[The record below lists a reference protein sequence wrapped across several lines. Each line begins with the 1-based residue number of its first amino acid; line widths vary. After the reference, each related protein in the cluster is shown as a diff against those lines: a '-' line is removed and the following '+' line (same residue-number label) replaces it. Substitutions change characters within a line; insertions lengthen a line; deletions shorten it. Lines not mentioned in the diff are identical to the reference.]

1 MARVKLA
8 LTICCL
14 AFLWT
19 MPHGS
24 VKAASPTVIADYPLI
39 PLENPGFVRLTALT
53 WHIDLRCSEAGCAI
67 SSVQTYQLHNRDR
80 VQGAK
85 LRLGLPTGAP
95 TGSPPR
101 ITLGNAQGAA
111 LAPSNRESGL
121 IWEVELGQNEKKTL
135 VVSAV
140 YQTSPAHFL
149 QWVGELPSLIRWGS
163 VDGVS
168 VILRLAQPITDDAFS
183 VLEPKSVQF
192 NGQSLLWEY
201 ENVQEALPPH
211 QVVMLL
217 PDTWQQLSDL
227 GASTS
232 YEDLARLHLA
242 IQEEARQA
250 GILWPDHYA
259 EILAALQ
266 AATQAYPRN
275 IQAHSTLAQLYR
287 SRAEMIPELRLN
299 YLLLAAQELL
309 HVVENQPQDTEAAE
323 ALSRAYYD
331 AALAASEEEDP
342 AGALAYLEK
351 AQVPGSSFSQDQ
363 ATVETLTLRWAEQLA
378 EQGQVTQA
386 IIKLADSLS
395 PQFQDALLRYA
406 PPLVSARTEVVL
418 SPTDRISR
426 YQFQL
431 YPLSAGET
439 TDQLQQV
446 AMRAQSVSGCQV
458 NLALDANTA
467 TLEFDV
473 HYNSLAELRQCT
485 ATLSQTLAVEPSLIA
500 TLVAAPWQ
508 SSPQMLQIDRKPWR
522 DRAQYR
528 ERVDLA
534 SVSTAWDSEAQF
546 IGWRLVELQNT
557 THQDERTQLEQR
569 LVMMVLREQQ
579 EVWESLPSASYWVF
593 RIEDGDTILAGSWLL
608 DWGQRRDL
616 SISRINYHWDFCIKT
631 ALIALALVVIGW
643 GILRFLLTKRPRK

>member
-8 LTICCL
+8 LTICYL

-19 MPHGS
+19 MPHES
-24 VKAASPTVIADYPLI
+24 VEAASPTVIADYPLI

-53 WHIDLRCSEAGCAI
+53 WHIDLRCSEAGCAV

-80 VQGAK
+80 MQGAK
-85 LRLGLPTGAP
+85 LRLGLPTSAP
-95 TGSPPR
+95 TKSPPR
-101 ITLGNAQGAA
+101 VTMGNAQGIV
-111 LAPSNRESGL
+111 LTPSDGESGPV
-121 IWEVELGQNEKKTL
+121 WEVELNQNEKKTL

-140 YQTSPAHFL
+140 YQTPPAHFL
-149 QWVGELPSLIRWGS
+149 QWVGELPSLTRWGV

-168 VILRLAQPITDDAFS
+168 LIFRLAQAITDDAFS

-192 NGQSLLWEY
+192 DGQSLLWEY
-201 ENVQEALPPH
+201 ENIQEALPLH
-211 QVVMLL
+211 QIVMLS
-217 PDTWQQLSDL
+217 PNIWQQLNEL
-227 GASTS
+227 EASTS
-232 YEDLARLHLA
+232 YENLARLHLA
-242 IQEEARQA
+242 IQEEARQT
-250 GILWPDHYA
+250 GISWPDHYA
-259 EILAALQ
+259 EIVAALQ
-266 AATQAYPRN
+266 AATQTDPRN

-309 HVVENQPQDTEAAE
+309 HVVENQPQNAEAAE
-323 ALSRAYYD
+323 SLSRAYYD
-331 AALAASEEEDP
+331 AALAASEEGDP

-351 AQVPGSSFSQDQ
+351 AQIPGSSFSQDQ
-363 ATVETLTLRWAEQLA
+363 ATVETLTLRWAEHLA

-386 IIKLADSLS
+386 MIKLADSLS
-395 PQFQDALLRYA
+395 PQFQDALIRYA
-406 PPLVSARTEVVL
+406 PPFVSVRTEIVL
-418 SPTDRISR
+418 SPARRMSR

-431 YPLSAGET
+431 YPLSASEAT
-439 TDQLQQV
+439 SQLQQA
-446 AMRAQSVSGCQV
+446 AMRAQGVDGCQV
-458 NLALDANTA
+458 NLALDANAA

-473 HYNSLAELRQCT
+473 HYRSLAELRQRT
-485 ATLSQTLAVEPSLIA
+485 ATLSQMLAVEPGLIA

-508 SSPQMLQIDRKPWR
+508 SSPQVLQIDQKPWR

-534 SVSTAWDSEAQF
+534 SVNAAWDSEAQF

-557 THQDERTQLEQR
+557 TPQDERTQLEQR

-579 EVWESLPSASYWVF
+579 EVWEALPSASYWVF
-593 RIEDGDTILAGSWLL
+593 RIEDVDTILAGSWLL
-608 DWGQRRDL
+608 DWGQKRDL
-616 SISRINYHWDFCIKT
+616 SISHVNYHWDFCIKI
-631 ALIALALVVIGW
+631 ALIVLALVVSGW